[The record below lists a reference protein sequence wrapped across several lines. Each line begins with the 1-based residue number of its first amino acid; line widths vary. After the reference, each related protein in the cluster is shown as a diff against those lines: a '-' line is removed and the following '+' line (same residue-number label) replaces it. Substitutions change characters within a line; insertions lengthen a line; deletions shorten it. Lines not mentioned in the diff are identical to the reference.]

1 MLPVSLDCP
10 LWIAPSLF
18 SNIYLSCVPNV
29 DSVRD
34 PWIVHSGLPLLF
46 SLTFII
52 NTKFTGDKGDL
63 FLNKVNGYTRIYA
76 KYFVTVYFTIG
87 VIAWIR
93 KSAWRFGL
101 PKLFECYLFSIIFSL
116 VLFVIIKKNI
126 SVVRLYARFNY
137 RRLQLVDIIHLYI
150 HVYIA
155 LVFVQL
161 SIMNRNILA

>member
-10 LWIAPSLF
+10 LWIAPLLF

-29 DSVRD
+29 ESVRD

-63 FLNKVNGYTRIYA
+63 ILNKVNGYTRIYA

-116 VLFVIIKKNI
+116 VLFVIIKKYFCSKAI
-126 SVVRLYARFNY
+126 CE
-137 RRLQLVDIIHLYI
+137 
-150 HVYIA
+150 
-155 LVFVQL
+155 VQL
-161 SIMNRNILA
+161 PKATASGYYSLIYILRWSLYN